1 MEPTISEFTLMFAIA
16 TSGMLVLAL
25 AIVFFV
31 LFYQK
36 RMLANKLRQ
45 QQLESEYQQKML
57 LASLQSQESERRRIA
72 GDLHDSIGAMLS
84 AVRVSLS
91 TLVRKEAQ
99 IAPHVEQTKKILDET
114 IDSVRRISRDLMPS
128 TLEKFGL
135 SFALKEMCEQ
145 YATVSGVNIEFAQE
159 GAPVPVDKSKEV
171 MIFRI
176 VQEFFNNSLK
186 HSAADRILLSM
197 NWSPEL
203 NIVIE
208 DNGKGFD
215 VREHQS
221 KGLGLF
227 NMENRARIIQAALN
241 IESEPGQGTRAM
253 LTIPMAS

>member
-1 MEPTISEFTLMFAIA
+1 
-16 TSGMLVLAL
+16 
-25 AIVFFV
+25 
-31 LFYQK
+31 FYQK

-99 IAPHVEQTKKILDET
+99 IAPDVEHTKKMLDET

-145 YATVSGVNIEFAQE
+145 YATVS
-159 GAPVPVDKSKEV
+159 
-171 MIFRI
+171 
-176 VQEFFNNSLK
+176 
-186 HSAADRILLSM
+186 
-197 NWSPEL
+197 
-203 NIVIE
+203 
-208 DNGKGFD
+208 
-215 VREHQS
+215 
-221 KGLGLF
+221 
-227 NMENRARIIQAALN
+227 
-241 IESEPGQGTRAM
+241 
-253 LTIPMAS
+253 